1 MNTGVQSLPA
11 VMSAGPSSGDYES
24 LDVLVRRHRA
34 ALYRVAFRLTG
45 NAADAEDLTQETVLE
60 ALKAFG
66 RFRPGTRF
74 DRWVFRIMTN
84 TFVDTV
90 RRRRRHPVA
99 SLDGPDLP
107 PLPDTAA
114 SPDERAVITE
124 QQAIIHQAIADLPVA
139 FRLAV
144 VLVDMEGLSYEE
156 AGAVMRCPLGTVRS
170 RLHRGRALLRRRL
183 ARYLENE

>member
-1 MNTGVQSLPA
+1 M
-11 VMSAGPSSGDYES
+11 MWAGTSSGDDES
-24 LDVLVRRHRA
+24 FDVLVRRHLA
-34 ALYRVAFRLTG
+34 VLYRMAFRLTG

-74 DRWVFRIMTN
+74 DRWVCRIMTN
-84 TFVDTV
+84 TFIDTV

-99 SLDGPDLP
+99 SLDGVDIP
-107 PLPDTAA
+107 PLPDAAA

-124 QQAIIHQAIADLPVA
+124 QQALIHQAIADLPVE

-183 ARYLENE
+183 ARYLESD